1 MEQDLYDKAARMV
14 LGSKTRE
21 ELKTTWNFISLMEKN
36 SVNNTICTEA
46 IKSLKEMWLKKD
58 SEIFS

>member
-1 MEQDLYDKAARMV
+1 MEQDLYDKAARMI

-21 ELKTTWNFISLMEKN
+21 ELQTTRNFISLMEKN
-36 SVNNTICTEA
+36 SNSSPLCMEA

>member
-1 MEQDLYDKAARMV
+1 MEQDLYDKAARMI

-21 ELKTTWNFISLMEKN
+21 ELQTTWNFISLMEKN
-36 SVNNTICTEA
+36 SANNPVCMEA
-46 IKSLKEMWLKKD
+46 LKSLKEMWFKKD

>member
-1 MEQDLYDKAARMV
+1 MV

-21 ELKTTWNFISLMEKN
+21 ELQTTWNFISLMEK
-36 SVNNTICTEA
+36 SSENNPISLEA
-46 IKSLKEMWLKKD
+46 IKSLKEMWFKKD